1 MKGLIFDIKRYSI
14 HDGEGIRTTVFFK
27 GCPLSCLWCHNPES
41 QRLKIQII
49 RYEEKCIYC
58 KTCVNVCKQNA
69 IFINES
75 NFYINE
81 HLCNQCLECTKFC
94 PTNSLTAIGKLYS
107 VDEILEEILKDK
119 IFFSNEGGVTISGG
133 EPYLQFHFLL
143 ALLKRIKEN
152 HIHVVI
158 DTSGYTKFSNIEK
171 TLDYTDQFLYDLKIM
186 DPVLHKKYT
195 GVSNELILENLEKLS
210 KVAKEKINIRI
221 PIIPTINDN
230 PNNLLDV
237 CTLLNKLEI
246 RNIDLLLYHNMMID
260 KYRRLNMEFKLKH
273 IQKPSEKD
281 IETIANFFRSQN
293 FIVNIGG

>member
-41 QRLKIQII
+41 QLLKTQII

-69 IFINES
+69 ISINES

-81 HLCNQCLECTKFC
+81 RMCNLCLKCTTFC
-94 PTNSLTAIGKLYS
+94 PTNSLTDIGKLYS
-107 VDEILEEILKDK
+107 VSEILEEILKDR
-119 IFFSNEGGVTISGG
+119 IFYGNNGGVTISGG
-133 EPYLQFHFLL
+133 EPYVQFHFLL

-152 HIHVVI
+152 HIHVTI
-158 DTSGYTKFSNIEK
+158 DTSGYTKFSYIEK
-171 TLDYTDQFLYDLKIM
+171 TLDYVDQFLYDLKIT
-186 DPVLHKKYT
+186 DLVLHKKYT
-195 GVSNELILENLEKLS
+195 GVSNEVILENLEKLS
-210 KVAKEKINIRI
+210 KLAKEKIIIRL
-221 PIIPTINDN
+221 PIIPTINDDM
-230 PNNLLDV
+230 NNLLSV
-237 CTLLNKLEI
+237 CELLNKLEL
-246 RNIDLLLYHNMMID
+246 RNIDLLPYHNMMID

-273 IQKPSEKD
+273 IQKPSEKY
-281 IETIANFFRSQN
+281 IESIANFFRSRN